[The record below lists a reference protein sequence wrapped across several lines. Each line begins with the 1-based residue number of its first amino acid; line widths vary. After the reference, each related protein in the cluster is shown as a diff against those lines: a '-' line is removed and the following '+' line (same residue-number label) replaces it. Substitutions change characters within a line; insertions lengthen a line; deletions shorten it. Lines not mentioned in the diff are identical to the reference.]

1 MKTESKALLA
11 LAVVCILW
19 GTTYLVIK
27 IGIVTIPPFL
37 FSGVRQLLAG
47 ALLWAVL
54 PFLKQ
59 KIKLTRRDIF
69 KQVLPGLLMIF
80 LGNGII
86 TWAEKYIPSGLA
98 ALIVSAMPIYVTA
111 INFGIGKETSVGK
124 QTLIGLSLGALGI
137 VLMFRDNLADLANSG
152 YFWGIIASFAASFS
166 WAIGTVYMK
175 VNTFRTNSFV
185 NSAIQFT
192 SGGIALLIT
201 SFVTE
206 DYSGLNAIS
215 AEGVWSLLYLVMFGS
230 IIPFMCYLYA
240 IERLKVELVS
250 VYAYINPFI
259 ALILGMI
266 VLNERLTGITGL
278 AFIATVG
285 GVYFINKGNNR
296 KRASVES
303 KSEGSEVVV
312 VAVKNKD
319 DN

>member
-11 LAVVCILW
+11 LAVVCLLW

-47 ALLWAVL
+47 LLLWTVL

-59 KIKLTRRDIF
+59 KVQLSWNDII

-80 LGNGII
+80 LGNGVI

-111 INFGIGKETSVGK
+111 INFVIGKETSVGK
-124 QTLIGLSLGALGI
+124 QTIIGLLLGALGI
-137 VLMFRDNLADLANSG
+137 LLMFRDNLSDLSNSG
-152 YFWGIIASFAASFS
+152 YFWGIIASFAASFA

-201 SFVTE
+201 SFITE
-206 DYSGLNAIS
+206 DYHGLSAIS
-215 AEGVWSLLYLVMFGS
+215 SEGVWSLLYLVMFGS

-240 IERLKVELVS
+240 IEHLKVELVS

-259 ALILGMI
+259 ALLLGMI
-266 VLNERLTGITGL
+266 VLNEKLTWITGL
-278 AFIATVG
+278 AFMATAS
-285 GVYFINKGNNR
+285 GVYFINK
-296 KRASVES
+296 AHS
-303 KSEGSEVVV
+303 KSRMKPQPLPLSLKKERG
-312 VAVKNKD
+312 D
-319 DN
+319 

>member
-11 LAVVCILW
+11 LAVVCLLW

-47 ALLWAVL
+47 LLLWTVL

-59 KIKLTRRDIF
+59 KVQLSWNDII
-69 KQVLPGLLMIF
+69 KQVRPGLLMIF
-80 LGNGII
+80 LGNGVI

-111 INFGIGKETSVGK
+111 INFVIGKETSVGK
-124 QTLIGLSLGALGI
+124 QTIIGLLLGALGI
-137 VLMFRDNLADLANSG
+137 LLMFRDNLSDLSNSG
-152 YFWGIIASFAASFS
+152 YFWGIIASFAASFA
-166 WAIGTVYMK
+166 WAIETVYMK

-185 NSAIQFT
+185 NSAVQFT

-201 SFVTE
+201 SFITE
-206 DYSGLNAIS
+206 DYHGLSAIS
-215 AEGVWSLLYLVMFGS
+215 SEGVWSLLYLVMFGS

-240 IERLKVELVS
+240 IEHLKVELVS

-259 ALILGMI
+259 ALLLGMI
-266 VLNERLTGITGL
+266 VLNEKLTWITGL
-278 AFIATVG
+278 AFMATAS
-285 GVYFINKGNNR
+285 GVYFI
-296 KRASVES
+296 
-303 KSEGSEVVV
+303 
-312 VAVKNKD
+312 
-319 DN
+319 

>member
-11 LAVVCILW
+11 LAIVCVLW

-47 ALLWAVL
+47 LILWAVL

-59 KIKLTRRDIF
+59 KIKLSWNDVF

-98 ALIVSAMPIYVTA
+98 ALIVSAMPLYVTT
-111 INFGIGKETSVGK
+111 INFAIGKETSVSR
-124 QTLIGLSLGALGI
+124 QTITGLLLGSLGI
-137 VLMFRDNLADLANSG
+137 VLMFRDNLSDLANSG

-201 SFVTE
+201 SLFTE
-206 DYSGLNAIS
+206 DYSGLSAIS
-215 AEGVWSLLYLVMFGS
+215 SEGVWSLLYLVMFGS

-240 IERLKVELVS
+240 IEHLKVSLVS

-259 ALILGMI
+259 ALLLGMV
-266 VLNERLTGITGL
+266 VLNEKLTGITAL
-278 AFIATVG
+278 AFIATVS
-285 GVYFINKGNNR
+285 GVYFINKGHN
-296 KRASVES
+296 KKSVSVES
-303 KSEGSEVVV
+303 ESRELCI
-312 VAVKNKD
+312 KND
-319 DN
+319 

>member
-47 ALLWAVL
+47 LLLWAVL

-59 KIKLTRRDIF
+59 KIQLSWNDVI

-80 LGNGII
+80 IGNGVI

-111 INFGIGKETSVGK
+111 INFAIDKEVSVSK
-124 QTLIGLSLGALGI
+124 QMIIGLLLGALGI
-137 VLMFRDNLADLANSG
+137 LLMFRDNLGDLANSG

-201 SFVTE
+201 SLVTE
-206 DYSGLNAIS
+206 DYSGLNGVS
-215 AEGVWSLLYLVMFGS
+215 TEGVLSLLYLVMFGS

-240 IERLKVELVS
+240 IEHLKVSLVS

-259 ALILGMI
+259 ALILGLI
-266 VLNERLTGITGL
+266 VLDEKLTGITAL

-285 GVYFINKGNNR
+285 GVFFINKGNSK
-296 KRASVES
+296 KRVNSPDNKVSV
-303 KSEGSEVVV
+303 KL
-312 VAVKNKD
+312 VK
-319 DN
+319 

>member
-59 KIKLTRRDIF
+59 KIQLSWNDVV
-69 KQVLPGLLMIF
+69 KQILPGLLMIF

-111 INFGIGKETSVGK
+111 INFAIGKEVSISK
-124 QTLIGLSLGALGI
+124 QTIIGLLLGALGI
-137 VLMFRDNLADLANSG
+137 ALMFRDNLADLANSG

-206 DYSGLNAIS
+206 DFSGLNTIS
-215 AEGVWSLLYLVMFGS
+215 SEGVWSLLYLVLFGS

-240 IERLKVELVS
+240 IEHLKVGLVS

-266 VLNERLTGITGL
+266 VLNEKLTGITGL

-285 GVYFINKGNNR
+285 GVYFINRGNS
-296 KRASVES
+296 KKVST
-303 KSEGSEVVV
+303 KSEGGGTEAVVV
-312 VAVKNKD
+312 SVKNKE
-319 DN
+319 

>member
-1 MKTESKALLA
+1 MKTESKALFA

-47 ALLWAVL
+47 LILWAVL

-59 KIKLTRRDIF
+59 KTKLSWSDIF

-111 INFGIGKETSVGK
+111 INFAIGKEIRISK
-124 QTLIGLSLGALGI
+124 QTIIGLFLGSIGI
-137 VLMFRDNLADLANSG
+137 LLMFRDNLGDLANSG
-152 YFWGIIASFAASFS
+152 YFWGIVSSFAAAFA

-185 NSAIQFT
+185 NAAIQFT
-192 SGGIALLIT
+192 SGGIALLII
-201 SFVTE
+201 SLVTE
-206 DYSGLNAIS
+206 DFSGLNTVS
-215 AEGVWSLLYLVMFGS
+215 SEGVWSLLYLVMFGS

-240 IERLKVELVS
+240 IEHLKVSLVS

-259 ALILGMI
+259 ALLLGLI
-266 VLNERLTGITGL
+266 VLDEKLTGITVL
-278 AFIATVG
+278 AFIATVS
-285 GVYFINKGNNR
+285 GVFFINKGNSR
-296 KRASVES
+296 SRPKVES
-303 KSEGSEVVV
+303 KMKEIVVPVKSEG
-312 VAVKNKD
+312 
-319 DN
+319 